1 MKISVDKTLVKYSVY
16 IIVIATILYVI
27 YRIVSNLEFII
38 SSILGAL
45 SGFLSV
51 ISPLIIAL
59 VVAYLLHPIVCWIED
74 NLMNSRLFTRI
85 GSKRLEKHKKLKRTL
100 SVLLTYLLVIGAF
113 VILIYST
120 YVMIGGQISRQ
131 VDISAVLSSISTYTE
146 RYNQIFE
153 QLKSWLLT
161 SGLSDNV
168 KQQVIGAADSVN
180 VMLTSAIS
188 NFFESMK
195 KFGCNTVNV
204 FLGLILA
211 FYILKDLDFFK
222 RLYNDAASVLIK
234 KKDNRKLKNL
244 FIDINSIISKFIR
257 GQLLDAIIVG
267 ILCSIGLSIVGLD
280 FAVLIG
286 MTAGISNIIPYF
298 GPIIGSIPAVIVGL
312 LSGNPISALFAVIV
326 LVVVQQIDST
336 LISPRVVGDSV
347 GLHPLFV
354 MLSII
359 IGGAYLGLGGMLIA
373 VPVAAIIKMF
383 LIRWM
388 EDRKNGQA
396 AQ

>member
-16 IIVIATILYVI
+16 IIVLATILYVI

-51 ISPLIIAL
+51 ISPLIIAMI
-59 VVAYLLHPIVCWIED
+59 VAYLLHPIVCWIEN
-74 NLMNSRLFTRI
+74 NLMNSRLFTKI
-85 GSKRLEKHKKLKRTL
+85 GSKRLEKHKQLKRTI

-131 VDISAVLSSISTYTE
+131 VNISAVLSSISTYTE

-153 QLKSWLLT
+153 QLKSWLMT

-195 KFGCNTVNV
+195 KFGSNTVNV

-222 RLYNDAASVLIK
+222 KLYNDAASVLIK

-244 FIDINSIISKFIR
+244 FSDINSIISKFIR
-257 GQLLDAIIVG
+257 GQLLDAMIVG
-267 ILCSIGLSIVGLD
+267 ILCSIGLSIIGLD

-312 LSGNPISALFAVIV
+312 LSGNPITALFAVIV
-326 LVVVQQIDST
+326 LVVVQQVDST

-396 AQ
+396 A